1 MSDIKS
7 KRPARDAARIE
18 LAAPAALPVIPPKEA
33 TGASI
38 EPAIGPA
45 IATDTAPAAL
55 ATATASTVETAAE
68 AVAKVEPAVERQEK
82 AAEDALAAFA
92 EAQTALARG
101 AEQIAVELA
110 GLTRFGFAATADA
123 AIALLG
129 AKTFAEAVE
138 INAGLARRGFDTMLE
153 GSAKVSEIAVKSV
166 ADASRP
172 LLSGFGLPTQ

>member
-1 MSDIKS
+1 MSDIKPR
-7 KRPARDAARIE
+7 RPAREAARLEI
-18 LAAPAALPVIPPKEA
+18 AAPAAAPVNPPEA
-33 TGASI
+33 
-38 EPAIGPA
+38 AIAPA
-45 IATDTAPAAL
+45 IAPAVDTETAPAAL
-55 ATATASTVETAAE
+55 ATASAVET
-68 AVAKVEPAVERQEK
+68 KVEADVERHEA

-110 GLTRFGFAATADA
+110 GMTRTGLAATADA

-138 INAGLARRGFDTMLE
+138 INAGLARRSFDTMLE

-172 LLSGFGLPTQ
+172 LLSGLGLPTQ

>member
-1 MSDIKS
+1 MSDIKP

-18 LAAPAALPVIPPKEA
+18 IAAPAAAPVILPEA
-33 TGASI
+33 
-38 EPAIGPA
+38 A
-45 IATDTAPAAL
+45 IAPAVATETAPAAL
-55 ATATASTVETAAE
+55 ATASAVETAVETKIE
-68 AVAKVEPAVERQEK
+68 AAVERQEA

-110 GLTRFGFAATADA
+110 GMTRSGFAATADA

-138 INAGLARRGFDTMLE
+138 INAGLARRSFDTMLE

-172 LLSGFGLPTQ
+172 LLSGLGLQEPG